1 MEGGA
6 KVFPRAEGRR
16 TWARHS
22 VLDDEVKLEALI
34 SDLAAA
40 VEAYR
45 GTLLR
50 DFHDMQAP
58 Q

>member
-45 GTLLR
+45 G
-50 DFHDMQAP
+50 HDMQAP